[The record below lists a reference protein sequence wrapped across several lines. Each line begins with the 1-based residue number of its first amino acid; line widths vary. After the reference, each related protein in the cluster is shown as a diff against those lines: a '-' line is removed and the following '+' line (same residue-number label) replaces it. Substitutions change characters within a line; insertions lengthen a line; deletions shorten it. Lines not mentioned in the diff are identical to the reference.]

1 MRAIFSSRRIGS
13 SSQLTKSLKKPTFSS
28 HPSQSRHFL
37 SHLLPCGLSSSS
49 SSLTRFVPS
58 LLSRPEKIHG
68 FFASTLRNTHL
79 NLKSGN
85 LLESRVGFFGSQ
97 LPSKGFEVEPW
108 VFTGFQK
115 RGWKSWVNGAHGV
128 VFGLIIANAAVFTMW
143 KVKDKRWM
151 ATNFVLSV
159 YSFTTGRIHT
169 LITSGFSHIVTSQI
183 IFNMMM
189 LCYFGTRIAR
199 TLGPLYLLKLYFA
212 GALGSSVFFLSGHA
226 LMAILKSEGVVSKEP
241 TRPNALAGA
250 DGAVF
255 AITLLDIL
263 LYPKVTTYFALM
275 FRVPALLGI
284 VTLGH
289 ELLKV
294 LEGKKKSITFG
305 SIHTGGGAIVAAI
318 AWRRIK
324 KGRFYY

>member
-226 LMAILKSEGVVSKEP
+226 LMAILK
-241 TRPNALAGA
+241 GA

-275 FRVPALLGI
+275 FRVPALLG
-284 VTLGH
+284 
-289 ELLKV
+289 
-294 LEGKKKSITFG
+294 KKKSITFG